1 MYKPEVVTL
10 SIGIARF
17 PNSLCLYLQ
26 NPSALQR
33 DLHFLIFRC
42 QNSSACLV
50 FYSGI
55 YIFLFSAVKIP
66 LLAWFSTAG
75 FAFFSF
81 PLFAEFYQKGRPQQP
96 AIFQCFSLSCLKIDL
111 PFYRLVIKSTEP
123 MFLYAHF
130 SNF

>member
-55 YIFLFSAVKIP
+55 YIFLLSAVKIP

-75 FAFFSF
+75 FAFLSF
-81 PLFAEFYQKGRPQQP
+81 PLFQTFFFSDFQQRDLHFLVFRCFKHSSCP
-96 AIFQCFSLSCLKIDL
+96 IFNGGIYIF
-111 PFYRLVIKSTEP
+111 
-123 MFLYAHF
+123 
-130 SNF
+130 